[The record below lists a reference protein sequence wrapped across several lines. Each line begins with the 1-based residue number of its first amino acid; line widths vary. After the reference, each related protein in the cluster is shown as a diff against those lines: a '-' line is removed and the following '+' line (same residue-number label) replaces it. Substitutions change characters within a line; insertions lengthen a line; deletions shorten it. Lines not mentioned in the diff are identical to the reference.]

1 MQKTKHNNGFGQSL
15 ILFIALCFSS
25 VLHAEKVIVDGMP
38 FDSLKSAVAAIQD
51 GSTVY
56 LEKGVYKDGVY
67 ITKNDISI
75 LGEPGVVFDGASA
88 DGKAALVLT
97 GKNVVVESIECKNIA
112 VPDGNGAC
120 IRFEGENI
128 TIRDLYVHDSQ
139 SGVKTS
145 RVKGFVHIEFSKF
158 ERIGNRNGYSHG
170 MYIIADELKV
180 RYSQILSTK
189 SEGSGIKSR
198 SKRVIVEN
206 SLLASLDGVDS
217 RLIDMAE
224 YGELIVRD
232 SILQQGDNSSN
243 SQLIAYGLEKK
254 ARQFAVNRIELRNN
268 LIFFDRTRPNVLIS
282 KQLDD
287 EFINRGN
294 MFIGDLNHVP
304 QMVPGNEWYMSR
316 EDAKLEAYP
325 FLPSISE
332 REKIMDFVRIAGTPK
347 NI

>member
-1 MQKTKHNNGFGQSL
+1 MTLRNLTSTSFVGLLLLSNLFAAHSYAKQVFVDGQS
-15 ILFIALCFSS
+15 FSS
-25 VLHAEKVIVDGMP
+25 LAEAKP
-38 FDSLKSAVAAIQD
+38 AIKD
-51 GSTVY
+51 GSRIY
-56 LEKGVYKDGVY
+56 LEKGVYTQGVY
-67 ITKNDISI
+67 LTASNISI
-75 LGEPGVVFDGASA
+75 LGEPGVVFDGATA

-97 GKNVVVESIECKNIA
+97 GNDVVVESIECKNIA

-128 TIRDLYVHDSQ
+128 TIRDLYAHDSQ

-158 ERIGNRNGYSHG
+158 ERIGNRNGYSHS
-170 MYIIADELKV
+170 MYIIADELVV

-189 SEGSGIKSR
+189 SQGSGIKSR
-198 SKRVIVEN
+198 SKKVVIEN

-254 ARQFAVNRIELRNN
+254 ARKFAINRIELRNN

-282 KQLDD
+282 KRLDD
-287 EFINRGN
+287 GFVSSGN
-294 MFIGDLNHVP
+294 MFIGDLNHP
-304 QMVPGNEWYMSR
+304 DQMVPYNEWFLSR
-316 EDAKLEAYP
+316 QDAKLEPYP
-325 FLPSISE
+325 YLPKISE
-332 REKIMDFVRIAGTPK
+332 REKVMTFVRVAGSQK
-347 NI
+347 NL